1 MLATCLV
8 IALLRLAAW
17 LAWMTPFEVALSSF
31 LVARRRAS
39 SAFFLSPAAIAA
51 WVARMAVLSSLLTAL
66 LRSCAFLLVPMRLI
80 CDLMFAMKCLSFS
93 TWKVGCAGMGG
104 QATERCGSS
113 GQSRCG
119 KQQANQGA
127 TLPGSGMRR
136 QSSPAPRVS
145 LNHAVAR
152 RPYPL

>member
-1 MLATCLV
+1 MLATCFE

-31 LVARRRAS
+31 LVARRSAS

-80 CDLMFAMKCLSFS
+80 CDLMFAMKDLSFV
-93 TWKVGCAGMGG
+93 TWKLWDVPGWAVEG
-104 QATERCGSS
+104 AS
-113 GQSRCG
+113 GQSRGG
-119 KQQANQGA
+119 KPHANQGA
-127 TLPGSGMRR
+127 TLP
-136 QSSPAPRVS
+136 
-145 LNHAVAR
+145 
-152 RPYPL
+152 

>member
-1 MLATCLV
+1 MLATCFE

-31 LVARRRAS
+31 LVARRSAS

-80 CDLMFAMKCLSFS
+80 CDLMLAMRMSVFRY
-93 TWKVGCAGMGG
+93 VEGGCCRDG
-104 QATERCGSS
+104 R
-113 GQSRCG
+113 
-119 KQQANQGA
+119 
-127 TLPGSGMRR
+127 
-136 QSSPAPRVS
+136 
-145 LNHAVAR
+145 
-152 RPYPL
+152 